1 MKQPS
6 KKEMLRLKKEA
17 LDADKW
23 EETSSFEAS
32 RPISIRLPPELIQSL
47 QKIAE
52 LRGERSYQTLLK
64 RWLSERASYEMEL
77 VELARKRKAG

>member
-6 KKEMLRLKKEA
+6 KKEIEKLKKEA
-17 LDADKW
+17 LDQSKW
-23 EETSSFEAS
+23 ERVSSFEVG
-32 RPISIRLPPELIQSL
+32 RPTSIRLPPDLIESI

-64 RWLSERASYEMEL
+64 KWLLERASYEIEL
-77 VELARKRKAG
+77 VQLARGKR

>member
-6 KKEMLRLKKEA
+6 KRELDRLKKEA
-17 LDADKW
+17 LDESKW
-23 EETSSFEAS
+23 EKVPNFEIG
-32 RPISIRLPPELIQSL
+32 RPTSIRLPPELIASL

-64 RWLSERASYEMEL
+64 KWLSERASYEMEL
-77 VELARKRKAG
+77 VGLARGKR

>member
-6 KKEMLRLKKEA
+6 KREIEKLKKEA
-17 LDADKW
+17 LDPTKW
-23 EETSSFEAS
+23 EKVESFEVG
-32 RPISIRLPPELIQSL
+32 RPTSIRLPPDLIASL

-64 RWLSERASYEMEL
+64 KWLLERASYEIEL
-77 VELARKRKAG
+77 VQLARGKR

>member
-6 KKEMLRLKKEA
+6 KREIEKLKKEA
-17 LDADKW
+17 LDPTKW
-23 EETSSFEAS
+23 EKVEGFEVG
-32 RPISIRLPPELIQSL
+32 RPTSIRLPPDLIASL

-64 RWLSERASYEMEL
+64 KWLLERASYEIEL
-77 VELARKRKAG
+77 VQLARGKR